1 MNQTET
7 APTPENPT
15 QSAKLKRAIGLPML
29 VLYGLGTTIGA
40 GIYVLVGETAGRAGE
55 FAPISFAISAL
66 VMAFSAASF
75 AEFSGRVP
83 QSAGEA
89 VYVEEGFRKPW
100 LAALTGYAIIL
111 AGTVAAAAI
120 SLGCAGYVAQLLPVP
135 EPVIVLALFTIMGL
149 LAIWGIQESVTVAS
163 VLTVIEVI
171 GLLVI
176 IGAGFRENP
185 AMLSDVPTLV
195 PEYSNTTAW
204 TGVISASLIA
214 FFAFI
219 GFDDVVN
226 VVEETVNPARV
237 MPWAIGITLLVVT
250 VLYIMVSIVAVDT
263 LPLEELSVSKAPI
276 GLLFERLTGISP
288 LTITLV
294 AIAATMNGIVIQII
308 MASRVA
314 YGLSRR
320 HYLPQMF
327 SAVNPL
333 TQTPIYATVLIAMS
347 GLVFALFVPLGRL
360 AEFTSQL
367 ILFIFCLVNVSL
379 VIIKF
384 RGDDPPE
391 GIFTVPNW
399 IPVVG
404 AISCFALLAGPF
416 FIS

>member
-1 MNQTET
+1 MSQSETSQTS
-7 APTPENPT
+7 AKPIPA
-15 QSAKLKRAIGLPML
+15 AKLKRAIGLPRL

-55 FAPISFAISAL
+55 FAPVSFAISAL

-89 VYVEEGFRKPW
+89 VYVDEGFRKPW

-111 AGTVAAAAI
+111 AATVAAAAI
-120 SLGCAGYVAQLLPVP
+120 CLGCAGYVAQLLPIP
-135 EPVIVLALFTIMGL
+135 EPVIVLMLFVFMGL
-149 LAIWGIQESVTVAS
+149 LAIWGIQESITVAS
-163 VLTVIEVI
+163 ILTLVEVI

-176 IGAGFRENP
+176 VGAGFRENP
-185 AMLSDVPTLV
+185 AMLSDVTALV
-195 PEYSNTTAW
+195 PEYSNDVAW
-204 TGVISASLIA
+204 TGVIGASLIA

-226 VVEETVNPARV
+226 VVEETVNPAKV
-237 MPWAIGITLLVVT
+237 MPWAIGITLVVVT
-250 VLYIMVSIVAVDT
+250 VLYVLVSIVAVDA
-263 LPLEELSVSKAPI
+263 LPLEELSASKAPI

-288 LTITLV
+288 VTITLV

-320 HYLPQMF
+320 HYLPQLLA
-327 SAVNPL
+327 SVNPL
-333 TQTPIYATVLIAMS
+333 TRTPIFSTVGVTLA
-347 GLVFALFVPLGRL
+347 GLVLALFIPLDRL

-367 ILFIFCLVNVSL
+367 ILFIFVLVNISL
-379 VIIKF
+379 ILIKY
-384 RGDDPPE
+384 RGDEPPE
-391 GIFTVPNW
+391 GIFIIPAWV
-399 IPVVG
+399 PVVG
-404 AISCFALLAGPF
+404 AISCLALLIGPL
-416 FIS
+416 IIA